1 MVYTLEELKER
12 LVDQYDPDEIVELLD
27 LSTEQI
33 VEAFEDLVIK
43 YRYKFDETGD
53 DSEDDNS

>member
-12 LVDQYDPDEIVELLD
+12 LVAQYDPDEIVELLD